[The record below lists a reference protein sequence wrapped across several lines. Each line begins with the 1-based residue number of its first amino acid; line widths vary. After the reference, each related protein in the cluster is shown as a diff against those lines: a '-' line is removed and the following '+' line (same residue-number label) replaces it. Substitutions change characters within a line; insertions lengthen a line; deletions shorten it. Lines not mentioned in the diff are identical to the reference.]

1 MGPTCCRWRKFLARP
16 LGRTAPRWVLV
27 PGDED
32 HLRIVDKFRGKD
44 ELCTFYSVLLIT
56 EITPSARSTLSFA
69 PFALIQ
75 QMLFLFVFFHH
86 SSQQKLISKDQ
97 KWNTGPLAASQ
108 LIFPRAQSTRPFL
121 PEKWELLKQY
131 ERGSTYFE
139 LEGWWKRGPLDLH
152 IVWHAQ
158 TDEKEWEQYWR
169 LHGERQIFNVTG
181 WKEHIKLYC
190 VRIRLI
196 TKSNWGCSSSLF
208 RK

>member
-32 HLRIVDKFRGKD
+32 HLRSVDKFRGKD
-44 ELCTFYSVLLIT
+44 ELCTFYLVLLIT

-86 SSQQKLISKDQ
+86 TSQQKLISKNQ

-121 PEKWELLKQY
+121 PKSESYWNNMKD
-131 ERGSTYFE
+131 TA
-139 LEGWWKRGPLDLH
+139 H
-152 IVWHAQ
+152 I
-158 TDEKEWEQYWR
+158 
-169 LHGERQIFNVTG
+169 
-181 WKEHIKLYC
+181 
-190 VRIRLI
+190 
-196 TKSNWGCSSSLF
+196 SSSKDDGREDLLTCTLRNMHKQM
-208 RK
+208 RKSGSNIGGCMGRGKYSMSRDERST

>member
-1 MGPTCCRWRKFLARP
+1 MAFNLICKFDLLQNKKVLYEVDLLGPTCCRWRKFLARP

-131 ERGSTYFE
+131 ERGSTYFK
-139 LEGWWKRGPLDLH
+139 LEGWWKRGTLDLH
-152 IVWHAQ
+152 IA
-158 TDEKEWEQYWR
+158 
-169 LHGERQIFNVTG
+169 
-181 WKEHIKLYC
+181 
-190 VRIRLI
+190 
-196 TKSNWGCSSSLF
+196 
-208 RK
+208 

>member
-1 MGPTCCRWRKFLARP
+1 MYVLFLSKVEPSLGVVKPDGWVPFFFNCYLFVWSGGTHLLQNKKVLYEVDLVGPTCCRWRKFLARP

-75 QMLFLFVFFHH
+75 QMLFLFVFFHY

-139 LEGWWKRGPLDLH
+139 LEGWWKNGPLDLH
-152 IVWHAQ
+152 IA
-158 TDEKEWEQYWR
+158 
-169 LHGERQIFNVTG
+169 
-181 WKEHIKLYC
+181 
-190 VRIRLI
+190 
-196 TKSNWGCSSSLF
+196 
-208 RK
+208 